1 MQRTEILEMLTS
13 EVPDFSGKNLYIW
26 GTGNTAA
33 LYQEGLKRISLGN
46 IRGYCDNHPKTPS
59 FQGLKIFSP
68 QELCYD
74 KNAYVLLC
82 TPQPEL
88 IREIGAQLD
97 GLNLQ
102 WCLIEEAV
110 LKRYS
115 SEVIKSYDL
124 LEDEESKRTYAKL
137 IECRLK
143 GTYPDSEVY
152 EGEQYFHMQ
161 RFTRR
166 SLGRAFVDCGA
177 FVGDSLE
184 KYIWNQGGVFDKII
198 AFEPDPENFKALE
211 HRRKRLLQEWNLAE
225 DSIQIVSAGVGCKN
239 EEIHFERADSG
250 LGSKFISEGSDIGI
264 TGRVVALDDYLKQP
278 YSFLKADI
286 ESYEYNMLL
295 GASEGIKKWK
305 PDLAL
310 SIYHNAVDFF
320 SLIQLIHSMVPEYKF
335 IVRHHLYTLAETVLY
350 AWVE

>member
-1 MQRTEILEMLTS
+1 MQRKELLEMLTN

-33 LYQEGLKRISLGN
+33 LYQKGLKRVSLGN
-46 IRGYCDNHPKTPS
+46 IKGYCDNHPKAS
-59 FQGLKIFSP
+59 CFEGFKVFSP
-68 QELCYD
+68 QELCCD
-74 KNAYVLLC
+74 KDAYVLLC
-82 TPQPEL
+82 TPQPDL
-88 IREIGAQLD
+88 ILKIGTQLD
-97 GLNLQ
+97 AMDMQ
-102 WCLIEEAV
+102 WCLIEEAI
-110 LKRYS
+110 LKKYS
-115 SEVIKSYDL
+115 SEVMKCYDL
-124 LEDEESKRTYAKL
+124 LDDEESKRTYAKL
-137 IECRLK
+137 VECRLR
-143 GTYPDSEVY
+143 GAYPDTQVCES
-152 EGEQYFHMQ
+152 EQYFHMPQ
-161 RFTRR
+161 FTRR
-166 SLGRAFVDCGA
+166 PLGKTFIDCGA

-184 KYIWNQGGVFDKII
+184 KYIWNQGGVFDQII

-211 HRRKRLLQEWNLAE
+211 VRRQRLLQEWNLAE
-225 DSIQIVSAGVGCKN
+225 DSVQIVQAGVGHEN
-239 EEIHFERADSG
+239 EEIHFERVDSG
-250 LGSKFISEGSDIGI
+250 LGSKFMSESSD
-264 TGRVVALDDYLKQP
+264 TGNNSMVVALDDYLKEP

-295 GASEGIKKWK
+295 GASKGIKKWK